1 MTHDPAAGHARQT
14 ATTLAVRLRH
24 INQTTLA
31 VAIAII
37 VLVIIASSFTLGLLG
52 LANTSRLQAR
62 MLAESAAAALVFQD
76 SKAAQ
81 ELMASLRNL
90 PQIDSATL
98 YLPDGQIF
106 ASYQGEAA
114 AAHAAPLPVPIPAP
128 RLEFTAQ
135 DQWIDL
141 RHIKVTQPVVFER
154 QPQGSVHLDVD
165 LKTLY
170 QQTAWQA
177 LAMLVAASLALLASR
192 VLLNRLNV
200 SVLAPMQALERLTQR
215 VSSEGDYTL
224 RATAGSIAE
233 LNALS
238 DGFNNMLEQIQQRDK
253 SLADHRDHLE
263 DKVAQ
268 RTAELLHAKDAA
280 EAASRAKS
288 EFLATMSHEIRTPLN
303 GIVAM
308 AHVMAMAP
316 LPPREKEAAKLICSS
331 GQTLERLLSD
341 ILDLAKVEAGQ
352 LEIQL
357 SSFHLGSLVQN
368 ATSLA
373 RVLAEEKG
381 LRLATTIDDTADCIV
396 TGDEVRITQIL
407 TNLISNAVKF
417 TSHGLV
423 SISLTK
429 TPENRFRFC
438 VEDTGLGFGEGEKSR
453 IFDRFQQADGTI
465 TRRFGGSGLG
475 LSISRHLVDMMG
487 GTLDCES
494 TPGAGSLF
502 WFELDLPAD
511 EAAALAEEPART
523 RPIMA
528 KRLLV
533 VDDHPTNLTVVQ
545 IILDGAGISVTT
557 AADGQAA
564 LSAWEAASFDLILMD
579 MQMPVMDG
587 LTAVREIRA
596 VEGRTG
602 RRTTPIIMLTAN
614 ASADHIL
621 ASSEAGADGHLTKPI
636 SPASLFS
643 SIEAALANHEVFL
656 QNSNS
661 EAASGRDE
669 SEESPRA
676 TRI

>member
-1 MTHDPAAGHARQT
+1 MGKSGRGEALSFIIGPSRVGSDAQNRSFTSSLCRRRTLNPEHYMKIKLGFDSDFDLTGADTRAQAKTRLIVGLVVFCSSLTVVDWRVMLLWAATFAFGDGLLWIATDPRRQGHRPVEFRVLRLAATLISTCAWVSAGVLWWFSDGGHGQAAGVALIGGVLIYMIRGCHRSLIQMLVTGVPPTVALLILPLFE
-14 ATTLAVRLRH
+14 ATWKH
-24 INQTTLA
+24 K
-31 VAIAII
+31 
-37 VLVIIASSFTLGLLG
+37 LGLLACTG
-52 LANTSRLQAR
+52 LLVAYAVS
-62 MLAESAAAALVFQD
+62 SAVSAVRSYVQLRKTTAALMIKQ
-76 SKAAQ
+76 Q
-81 ELMASLRNL
+81 E
-90 PQIDSATL
+90 
-98 YLPDGQIF
+98 
-106 ASYQGEAA
+106 
-114 AAHAAPLPVPIPAP
+114 
-128 RLEFTAQ
+128 
-135 DQWIDL
+135 
-141 RHIKVTQPVVFER
+141 
-154 QPQGSVHLDVD
+154 
-165 LKTLY
+165 
-170 QQTAWQA
+170 
-177 LAMLVAASLALLASR
+177 
-192 VLLNRLNV
+192 
-200 SVLAPMQALERLTQR
+200 
-215 VSSEGDYTL
+215 
-224 RATAGSIAE
+224 
-233 LNALS
+233 
-238 DGFNNMLEQIQQRDK
+238 
-253 SLADHRDHLE
+253 
-263 DKVAQ
+263 
-268 RTAELLHAKDAA
+268 A
-280 EAASRAKS
+280 EAASIAKG
-288 EFLATMSHEIRTPLN
+288 EFLANMSHEIRTPLN

-429 TPENRFRFC
+429 TPEGRFRFC
-438 VEDTGLGFGEGEKSR
+438 VEDTGLGFGEDEKSR

-523 RPIMA
+523 GPIMA

-557 AADGQAA
+557 ATDGQAA

-587 LTAVREIRA
+587 LPAVREIRA

-643 SIEAALANHEVFL
+643 SIEAALANREVFL

-661 EAASGRDE
+661 EAALEKDE
-669 SEESPRA
+669 SEESPKA